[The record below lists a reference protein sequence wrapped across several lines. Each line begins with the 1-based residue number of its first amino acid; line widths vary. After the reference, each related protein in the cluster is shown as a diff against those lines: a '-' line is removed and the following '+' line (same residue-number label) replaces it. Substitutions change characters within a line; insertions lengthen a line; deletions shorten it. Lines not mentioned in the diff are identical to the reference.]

1 MTAIRAIKV
10 GYNEN
15 KSFSK
20 NIIEWKIRLIIIL
33 KEIKNVKYDSV
44 ETLFFIYPQAS
55 YLYKN
60 I

>member
-20 NIIEWKIRLIIIL
+20 N
-33 KEIKNVKYDSV
+33 V